1 MCLKEKNHQPRSSYP
16 TKLFFKSEGEIEAFS
31 DEQNLRKFVTN
42 RLDLNKILK

>member
-1 MCLKEKNHQPRSSYP
+1 VLKEKNHQPRILYP
-16 TKLFFKSEGEIEAFS
+16 TQLFFKSEGEIEAFS